1 MGNYSKNISKRF
13 EHTKITQGYCLIC
26 GNFGSLSWDHVPPKG
41 SIKVTKVEQLH
52 ITEVMGMTPSN
63 IKGVASPNGSK
74 FKTICKSCN
83 ESHLGCGDDEV
94 ARVCKS
100 LTDKVLDY
108 FYQANYPSTLISEKV
123 NAMKYARSMVGHILS
138 ATTVKE
144 CMRVPSPSDYF
155 DPLKQFV
162 LGDDQAMDETHDIY
176 YWFYPFGRHVSA
188 KYISF
193 YNEGHIA
200 SVSLLSFFPIS
211 FMLTKKNEGTYPA
224 HAKMLS
230 LSDDRLWLDLSSRG
244 YEYCEFP
251 FHSLKGNQ
259 MMALHDS
266 RAIVSHSIGQ

>member
-26 GNFGSLSWDHVPPKG
+26 ENFGSLSWDHVPSKG
-41 SIKVTKVEQLH
+41 SIKVTKVEQRH
-52 ITEVMGMTPSN
+52 VTEVMGVAPSN

-83 ESHLGCGDDEV
+83 ESHLGGGDDEV

-108 FYQANYPSTLISEKV
+108 FYQANYPSILISEKV
-123 NAMKYARSMVGHILS
+123 NALKYARSMVGHILS
-138 ATTVKE
+138 ATTVEE
-144 CMRVPSPSDYF
+144 CKRVPSPSDYF

-162 LGDDQAMDETHDIY
+162 LGDDRAIDETHDIY

-188 KYISF
+188 KHVAF
-193 YNEGHIA
+193 YNNGHIA

-211 FMLTKKNEGTYPA
+211 FMVTKKNEGISPRHSRA
-224 HAKMLS
+224 LS
-230 LSDDRLWLDLSSRG
+230 LVDKYLWLDLSSQG
-244 YEYCEFP
+244 YECCEFP
-251 FHSLKGNQ
+251 FHGLKGNQ

-266 RAIVSHSIGQ
+266 QAIVSYPIEQ

>member
-1 MGNYSKNISKRF
+1 MRNYSKNISKRF

-41 SIKVTKVEQLH
+41 SIKVTKVEQRH
-52 ITEVMGMTPSN
+52 VTEVMGVAPSS

-83 ESHLGCGDDEV
+83 ESHLGGGDDEV

-100 LTDKVLDY
+100 LTNKILSY
-108 FYQANYPSTLISEKV
+108 FHHASYPSTLISENV
-123 NAMKYARSMVGHILS
+123 NALKYARSMIGHILS
-138 ATTVKE
+138 ATSVEE
-144 CMRVPSPSDYF
+144 CVQAPTHSPYF
-155 DPLKQFV
+155 DPLKKFV
-162 LGDDQAMDETHDIY
+162 LGDDQAIDDTHDIY

-188 KYISF
+188 KYVAF

-211 FMLTKKNEGTYPA
+211 FMITKKNEGTYPA
-224 HAKMLS
+224 HAKVLS
-230 LSDDRLWLDLSSRG
+230 LSDKYLWLDLSSKG

-251 FHSLKGNQ
+251 FHCLKGNQ
-259 MMALHDS
+259 MMTLHDS
-266 RAIVSHSIGQ
+266 QAIVSYPIGQ